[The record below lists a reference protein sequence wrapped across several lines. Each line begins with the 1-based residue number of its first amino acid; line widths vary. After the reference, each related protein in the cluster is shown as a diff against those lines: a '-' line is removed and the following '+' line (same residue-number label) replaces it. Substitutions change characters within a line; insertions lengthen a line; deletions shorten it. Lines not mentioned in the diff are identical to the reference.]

1 MIFKLVY
8 CIYLVICL
16 FFGVVPI
23 FGAITLRH
31 AFTILMVLFCFYEGG
46 VKLDK
51 FLKWYMVF
59 LFFYVLV
66 EVASGFSSI
75 IFSKLLG
82 TYLASFTLYM
92 ATKTMIKKYDAGM
105 LIIGV
110 LVACGVVNSVVAIA
124 QFYGSPLAQTIPDI
138 LHIDIAEEE
147 LDMYER
153 EDLHGSYVGGLMGI
167 VISGYFLSATS
178 VLALYNRKG
187 KIKVYNWI
195 IFAVIFFALFLV
207 QERSGVAAGL
217 MCAFLFLALVSVRN
231 RKTLVTSSLVLI
243 VAFFVITKLGPRFV
257 SFEDTRYVV
266 QGMTDENRINHARSA
281 IEWVLHNPMGGA
293 DCYYFFGGYYPH
305 NFFANALLYGGV
317 YGGTVLIGIMIA
329 QLVKIG
335 KVFLSYSKGK
345 ISSVLLV
352 VSCVTYLCYTI
363 NSFFHNYSLVM
374 GGEMIFLLWAMI
386 SSLLE
391 REKRRLLKR
400 RLLKRRLQN
409 SIMKSFGKTVNSK
422 RHGRTYTNNRSL
434 RNPCL
439 WKKYPCR
446 IYGQSSGKRIT
457 TTS

>member
-1 MIFKLVY
+1 MIFKIVY

-16 FFGVVPI
+16 FFGVVPV

-31 AFTILMVLFCFYEGG
+31 AFTILMVLYCFYEGG
-46 VKLDK
+46 VRLDK

-59 LFFYVLV
+59 LFFYVLA
-66 EVASGFSSI
+66 EVASGYSSI
-75 IFSKLLG
+75 VFSKLLG

-92 ATKTMIKKYDAGM
+92 ATKTMIEKYDAGG

-110 LVACGVVNSVVAIA
+110 LVVCGVVNSVVAIA
-124 QFYGSPLAQTIPDI
+124 QFYGSPIAQTIPDI

-147 LDMYER
+147 LEMYEK
-153 EDLHGSYVGGLMGI
+153 EDLHGYYVGGLMGV

-217 MCAFLFLALVSVRN
+217 MCAFLFLTLVSVRN
-231 RKTLVTSSLVLI
+231 RKTLVTSVLVLI
-243 VAFFVITKLGPRFV
+243 VAFFVITKLGSRFV

-266 QGMTDENRINHARSA
+266 QGMTDENKINQARSA

-293 DCYYFFGGYYPH
+293 DCYYSSGGYYPH

-317 YGGTVLIGIMIA
+317 FGGTVLIGIFIA

-335 KVFLSYSKGK
+335 QVCISFIKGK
-345 ISSVLLV
+345 TKSILLV
-352 VSCVTYLCYTI
+352 VSCMAYLCYTI
-363 NSFFHNYSLVM
+363 NSFFHNYSLVL

-409 SIMKSFGKTVNSK
+409 SIMNSLGKTVNSK
-422 RHGRTYTNNRSL
+422 PHGRTYSNNR
-434 RNPCL
+434 PL
-439 WKKYPCR
+439 WYPR
-446 IYGQSSGKRIT
+446 LWQNHFSEIPGKPSGR
-457 TTS
+457 